1 MFIIVDFL
9 SWCAEE
15 FQDDTPSYASHQPHL
30 LTMGPTDSNEYTECT
45 GFRNEYY
52 LNTRKGFD

>member
-9 SWCAEE
+9 SWCAKE

-45 GFRNEYY
+45 GFQNEYY
-52 LNTRKGFD
+52 